1 MDSFIVK
8 PNEFLAV
15 RHSVLNGNSYDPK
28 KLIEDTLGLEKYTN
42 GRKIIPCFEGDLLQ
56 VEETGE
62 VVLTHQ
68 NFSSLSKERYQDLK
82 NRSLASPL
90 KEVLDKIAKY
100 KQENENQKVV
110 LCFEPKS
117 ITNKITIDETVR
129 LLNEYKIED
138 AYFDSFFGGKLDEVE
153 KANEK
158 HGTDYF
164 ISLHLIGQIL
174 GKKVMVTQ
182 PKENYDVITV
192 PHTMSTGNVNEPLIY
207 GAVGSTDIL
216 EAIAEEPLVMGAYVR
231 LKEGSGIKGAFVK
244 LWNSVTNT
252 EKLRQKHISKY
263 LSI

>member
-8 PNEFLAV
+8 PDEFLAV

-28 KLIEDTLGLEKYTN
+28 QLVEDTLGLEKYTN
-42 GRKIIPCFEGDLLQ
+42 GRKVIPCFEGDLLQ

-68 NFSSLSKERYQDLK
+68 NFSPLSKRKYEDLRS
-82 NRSLASPL
+82 RSLASSL
-90 KEVLDKIAKY
+90 KEVLDKIARHR
-100 KQENENQKVV
+100 QENENQKVV

-117 ITNKITIDETVR
+117 ITAKTTIDETVR
-129 LLNEYKIED
+129 LLNEYEIEH
-138 AYFDSFFGGKLDEVE
+138 AYFDSFFGEKLDEVR

-158 HGTDYF
+158 YETNYS
-164 ISLHLIGQIL
+164 ISLHLMGQIL
-174 GKKVMVTQ
+174 GKKIMVTQ
-182 PKENYDVITV
+182 PRESYDIITV
-192 PHTMSTGNVNEPLIY
+192 PHTMAVGNVNEPLIY

-216 EAIAEEPLVMGAYVR
+216 EAVAEEPLVRGAYVR